1 MNIIIKNVLVLGD
14 IKKKYI
20 DLLLETEGLN
30 DLNDL
35 NELSN
40 LKTLKEYTEKGSTAI
55 QKFDK
60 NLVKEFDKN
69 LTKINF
75 NNYPLNKEQKIVE
88 FFYSIIGF
96 IENILDKRTKVGVG
110 YAIVSTILINIFGK
124 NEKNEKNEKN
134 LEIEKVAKKALVKQ
148 KNYVITLTFG
158 EVAENHVGMQQLGKI
173 AREGQG
179 FDLTDL
185 ELAKSQFEE
194 LGLECDI
201 IDLVKEGKIEHIRPP
216 PQPAYVLLVKG
227 GIKALTSMD
236 FDINDIN
243 IEVLKDSWDKKA
255 FMKGRVV
262 NKLARYNLNYAD
274 MSQEPDY
281 ENKKGRIVAFK
292 DAPIVN
298 TIRES
303 LPKFFGEKAQ
313 NLFAEGNYYYDL
325 KTTGIGFHGDAER
338 RRVIAVR
345 LGDSSIP
352 LHYQW
357 FQYSKP
363 IGERIII
370 SLEPGDVYA
379 MSEVAVGTNWLKKII
394 PTLRHATGAKKYLEI
409 KEK

>member
-20 DLLLETEGLN
+20 DLLLEKEGLN

-75 NNYPLNKEQKIVE
+75 NNYPLNKEQKIID

-96 IENILDKRTKVGVG
+96 IENILDKKTKVGVG

-124 NEKNEKNEKN
+124 NEKNEKN
-134 LEIEKVAKKALVKQ
+134 LEIEKVAKKALIKQ

-173 AREGQG
+173 AKEGQG

-216 PQPAYVLLVKG
+216 PQPAYVLLVKD